1 MVIFKLVIIAQEMM
15 PVVKITLALTVK
27 ILCVTIKVI
36 KDKAHIQIEIV
47 DKELM
52 DESKI
57 VLFMQ

>member
-1 MVIFKLVIIAQEMM
+1 MVIFKLVIIAQEVMQI
-15 PVVKITLALTVK
+15 VKITLALTVK

-47 DKELM
+47 DKEVM

>member
-1 MVIFKLVIIAQEMM
+1 MM
-15 PVVKITLALTVK
+15 PIVKITSALTVK

-47 DKELM
+47 DRELM

-57 VLFMQ
+57 VFLMQ